1 LKRVVKTVEPLY
13 AFLRF
18 ADQNKFPNFSEV
30 LMRYHIMK
38 LEYDSLFR
46 DDRASFNEYIEIVNR
61 RMHDVSN
68 GTYMNAGMTLFN
80 HL

>member
-1 LKRVVKTVEPLY
+1 MKRVVKSVEPLY

-18 ADQNKFPNFSEV
+18 ADQNKFSNFSEV

-46 DDRASFNEYIEIVNR
+46 DDKASFDEYMEIVNR